1 MQFGFEDLPD
11 DRSGVASDSV
21 DDTFG
26 ADPRQPGEVTSRDTG
41 DVQLQT
47 VVFRKHRG
55 ENSNVKICHEDT
67 TRFPHLTLS
76 LKPMLMRF
84 R

>member
-11 DRSGVASDSV
+11 DRSCIATDSV

-47 VVFRKHRG
+47 VVLRKHR
-55 ENSNVKICHEDT
+55 V
-67 TRFPHLTLS
+67 
-76 LKPMLMRF
+76 
-84 R
+84 

>member
-26 ADPRQPGEVTSRDTG
+26 ADLSQPGEVTSRDTG

-47 VVFRKHRG
+47 VVLRKHR
-55 ENSNVKICHEDT
+55 V
-67 TRFPHLTLS
+67 
-76 LKPMLMRF
+76 
-84 R
+84 